1 MQRWQFEPLISLL
14 LLSEQDW
21 QDLSKH
27 SSGLKHNINKPGTN
41 GMANNV
47 IQDIPELMARAQS
60 SLSAARLLMDNDYL
74 TEAVSRA
81 YYAMFYAA
89 TALLHSEGATVA
101 KHSAVISQVGQ
112 RFAKT
117 GRLTPHLHRLL
128 LDMFDE
134 RQIADY
140 SGAGFDEERV
150 TIDCQ
155 NASEFVAA
163 VREYLE
169 KQGYFE

>member
-1 MQRWQFEPLISLL
+1 
-14 LLSEQDW
+14 
-21 QDLSKH
+21 
-27 SSGLKHNINKPGTN
+27 
-41 GMANNV
+41 
-47 IQDIPELMARAQS
+47 MARAKT
-60 SLSAARLLMDNDYL
+60 SLSAAQLLIDNDYL
-74 TEAVSRA
+74 VEAVKA

-89 TALLHSEGATVA
+89 TALLHSEGVTVA

-134 RQIADY
+134 RQLADY

-150 TIDCQ
+150 TIDYQ
-155 NASEFVAA
+155 HANEFVAA
-163 VREYLE
+163 VRE
-169 KQGYFE
+169 F